1 MRQFGGSDKALG
13 VGVFELIEI
22 KDFHGIAVV
31 RGGIVAVENDVRVV
45 VGGRPDGALA
55 ITHVVRDVD
64 IKLLPVGERLT
75 GFRF

>member
-1 MRQFGGSDKALG
+1 M
-13 VGVFELIEI
+13 
-22 KDFHGIAVV
+22 